1 MDRTARFPGSFQL
14 SAAAQAARGA
24 WDEMITRTT
33 TDRAFRA
40 QLLADPIGM
49 MRAAGITVPEG
60 IAVTAIE
67 FDPKHA
73 YFFLP
78 PVASAG

>member
-1 MDRTARFPGSFQL
+1 
-14 SAAAQAARGA
+14 
-24 WDEMITRTT
+24 MITRTT